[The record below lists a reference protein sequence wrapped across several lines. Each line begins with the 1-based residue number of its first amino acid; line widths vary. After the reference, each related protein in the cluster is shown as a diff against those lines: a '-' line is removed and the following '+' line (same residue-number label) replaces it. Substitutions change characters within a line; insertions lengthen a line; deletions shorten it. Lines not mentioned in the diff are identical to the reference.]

1 MGLTERYIAAQRVA
15 DTGKANPLDETV
27 VNLGIQV
34 RLSSADLVKEQRK
47 DAEFQSMRQA
57 QHERAAK
64 WSPEVATLKAA
75 QDIASY
81 QAESS
86 QVERSFMRNDMALYA
101 YANPHYKAVFERI
114 KPEASK
120 AHAEAGH
127 SASASASTTT
137 LAVKVQTL
145 KAISAL
151 ER

>member
-15 DTGKANPLDETV
+15 DTGKANPLDETI
-27 VNLGIQV
+27 VNLGIPV

-47 DAEFQSMRQA
+47 EAQVQSMRQA

-86 QVERSFMRNDMALYA
+86 QVERSFMRSDMALYA

-120 AHAEAGH
+120 ALAEARH
-127 SASASASTTT
+127 SASASTTT
-137 LAVKVQTL
+137 PAVKVQTP
-145 KAISAL
+145 KPISAL